1 MKKIIH
7 HVERIK
13 SQPHHIRKQAVL
25 GIASVSTGLVAF
37 IWLGTSLATGAFAI
51 EGSNF
56 AQSTGG
62 SGTVETVAPG
72 TSQLAGAAA
81 AFEASQGE
89 PRIQIVDTT
98 ASTSEEAEPV
108 RDGGNQTVIPF

>member
-7 HVERIK
+7 HVERVK
-13 SQPHHIRKQAVL
+13 GQPHHVRKQVVFGVA
-25 GIASVSTGLVAF
+25 GSVTGLVAF

-56 AQSTGG
+56 AQST
-62 SGTVETVAPG
+62 SNTGTVETVAPG

-98 ASTSEEAEPV
+98 ASSSVEAEPP
-108 RDGGNQTVIPF
+108 RDGGNETVIPF